1 MRKKK
6 ESLME
11 KFSKNLFTGNK
22 ITTKQQSD
30 YLLLIGK
37 LLQNGFSLNQAIK
50 CMSYLDKSQ
59 DIFQNIYSDLQQGL
73 MITQALRHL
82 KLSPVI
88 ENQLVISQMNGGL
101 QGTIVQCGAILKA
114 KAKQQ
119 SKLKELMTYP
129 VFILGFLIL
138 MIIGMKAFIMPQFSS
153 GGDTAMLD
161 LIVRVI
167 AIVVATLVFGL
178 AGFIFHLR
186 RKTEYQ
192 RAQILIKLPV
202 VGKCY
207 RSFYQF
213 SILQGWGMQLSNGL
227 SLRTIC
233 LQNQKFK
240 SGSIQNVLA
249 TMILQDLNKGKSIR
263 EYIKQEKLLPVE
275 LDMIISLGGGMSE
288 LSQDLLLMSQLKFEE
303 TQQLLKKLLRMVQPI
318 LFGVIAIV
326 ILVTYLM
333 ILLPVYGM
341 MKGMN

>member
-1 MRKKK
+1 
-6 ESLME
+6 
-11 KFSKNLFTGNK
+11 
-22 ITTKQQSD
+22 
-30 YLLLIGK
+30 
-37 LLQNGFSLNQAIK
+37 
-50 CMSYLDKSQ
+50 
-59 DIFQNIYSDLQQGL
+59 
-73 MITQALRHL
+73 
-82 KLSPVI
+82 
-88 ENQLVISQMNGGL
+88 
-101 QGTIVQCGAILKA
+101 
-114 KAKQQ
+114 
-119 SKLKELMTYP
+119 
-129 VFILGFLIL
+129 
-138 MIIGMKAFIMPQFSS
+138 
-153 GGDTAMLD
+153 
-161 LIVRVI
+161 
-167 AIVVATLVFGL
+167 
-178 AGFIFHLR
+178 
-186 RKTEYQ
+186 
-192 RAQILIKLPV
+192 
-202 VGKCY
+202 
-207 RSFYQF
+207 
-213 SILQGWGMQLSNGL
+213 MQLSNGL